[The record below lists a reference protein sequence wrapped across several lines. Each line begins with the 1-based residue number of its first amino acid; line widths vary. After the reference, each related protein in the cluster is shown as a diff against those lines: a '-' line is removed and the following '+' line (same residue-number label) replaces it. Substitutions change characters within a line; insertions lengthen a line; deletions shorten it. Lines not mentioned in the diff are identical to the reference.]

1 MTRIQAK
8 FRSPIL
14 HEHNQLAERY
24 ETKAVPINHYYRLCM
39 DQWAKAFL
47 GAKRTR
53 ALMNLNAIYQTGA
66 NVTLSSDWNVH
77 SINPLEGIA
86 NSLIMGKTGLPSITA
101 AIDAYTINAAYSLG
115 IDKITGSIEVGKS
128 ADFAILDNDITQI
141 PLDRISSSKV
151 ILTILQGEIVFEK

>member
-1 MTRIQAK
+1 
-8 FRSPIL
+8 
-14 HEHNQLAERY
+14 
-24 ETKAVPINHYYRLCM
+24 
-39 DQWAKAFL
+39 
-47 GAKRTR
+47 
-53 ALMNLNAIYQTGA
+53 MNLNAIYQTGA

-141 PLDRISSSKV
+141 PLDRISSSNV